1 MHDKN
6 VALVT
11 GANKGIGY
19 EIVRQLARLGM
30 TVFAAARDRGRG
42 EASAAK
48 LRQEGLDV
56 RFVQLNVTSAAGIL
70 AASRHVEEQVD
81 RLDALVNNAG
91 ITVRRT
97 PPATLTVDDVRSVY
111 ETNVF
116 GVIMVTQT
124 MLPLLKRAPAGRIVN
139 ISSGLGSLAKM
150 SDPNFEYARFSGL
163 AYATSKTA
171 LNAVTVAFANQL
183 RSTRIKVNAADPGYT
198 ATDLNGHTGSR
209 TVEQGARAA
218 VRLATLDGDGPTA
231 GFFDEDGPEPW

>member
-1 MHDKN
+1 MHDKK

-19 EIVRQLARLGM
+19 EIARQLARLGM

-42 EASAAK
+42 EASATK
-48 LRQEGLDV
+48 LLQEELDV
-56 RFVQLNVTSAAGIL
+56 RFVELDVTDAPSIL
-70 AASRHVEEQVD
+70 KASRHVEEQVG

-91 ITVRRT
+91 ITIRRM
-97 PPATLTVDDVRSVY
+97 PPATLTVDDVRTVY
-111 ETNVF
+111 GTNVF
-116 GVIMVTQT
+116 GVIAVTQT
-124 MLPLLKRAPAGRIVN
+124 MLPLLERAPAGRIVN

-209 TVEQGARAA
+209 TVEQAARVP
-218 VRLATLDGDGPTA
+218 VRLATLEADGPTG
-231 GFFDEDGPEPW
+231 GFFDEDGSEPW